1 MRRLREKG
9 FTLVELLA
17 TIIILSLVLG
27 IATIATIAIIDNVRE
42 KGYKT
47 TIENIES
54 EASNYL
60 IENSDRLFYLELDG
74 GNEYQCI
81 TIKNLIDMGYFDS
94 DVLNSEVAKDV
105 LVSEEDYV
113 YVERNSTTKVI
124 TKTEYV
130 GNTSSVCAKAMNA
143 VGDIRF
149 ISSPSLDEWSKEK
162 EITINY
168 SLRNINDVGTVGS
181 YEYKYSYSDGYEVI
195 LDDGNKK
202 VIRVSTVGK
211 LDASIDR
218 GSENIISKSIDIT
231 TIDNEAPTITID
243 KEKDDAAVLES
254 NIKVTLKDNG
264 SGLKTG
270 GILEYGFSESD
281 SVEPT
286 YERANLSYNNG
297 DKETV
302 YTIKKTG
309 LNGLYYLWLKVDI
322 SDVLD
327 NKLTYENKY
336 GTYRFI
342 YKFNVYIN
350 ADEGIEN
357 VVGEGEYVVGDEV
370 TISASP
376 KNYYKWNGI
385 SGYVDTNEQTYTFT
399 MPGEDVTFNI
409 SSLPYKCSS
418 GTLTYDSAKGNICIK
433 GPSSS
438 TSSYQCGCTGY
449 YCNCH
454 TSCFSC
460 PCHSPGGIA
469 GNPADG
475 SCSCCSESCSY
486 CYSCSTC
493 TSTSYYCPSGWS
505 TYSGSGS
512 SLRCYQNATV

>member
-1 MRRLREKG
+1 M
-9 FTLVELLA
+9 
-17 TIIILSLVLG
+17 
-27 IATIATIAIIDNVRE
+27 
-42 KGYKT
+42 
-47 TIENIES
+47 
-54 EASNYL
+54 
-60 IENSDRLFYLELDG
+60 
-74 GNEYQCI
+74 
-81 TIKNLIDMGYFDS
+81 
-94 DVLNSEVAKDV
+94 
-105 LVSEEDYV
+105 
-113 YVERNSTTKVI
+113 
-124 TKTEYV
+124 
-130 GNTSSVCAKAMNA
+130 
-143 VGDIRF
+143 
-149 ISSPSLDEWSKEK
+149 
-162 EITINY
+162 
-168 SLRNINDVGTVGS
+168 RNINDVGTVGS

-243 KEKDDAAVLES
+243 KEKDDEAVLES

-286 YERANLSYNNG
+286 YEKANLSYNSG

-357 VVGEGEYVVGDEV
+357 IVGEGEYVVGDEV

-399 MPGEDVTFNI
+399 MPEEDVTFNI

-418 GTLTYDSAKGNICIK
+418 GTLTYDSTKGNICVK

-438 TSSYQCGCTGY
+438 TSSYQCGCTGS
-449 YCNCH
+449 YCNCRQV
-454 TSCFSC
+454 CL
-460 PCHSPGGIA
+460 PC
-469 GNPADG
+469 NVG
-475 SCSCCSESCSY
+475 SSCCWNECSY
-486 CYSCSTC
+486 CYTCGTC
-493 TSTSYYCPSGWS
+493 TSTSYYCPSGWN

-512 SLRCYQNATV
+512 SLKCYRNATV